1 MQSLWMV
8 AASLFFACMG
18 VCVKLA
24 AGAFSAAEIVF
35 YRSTISLVM
44 MFVLVR
50 LRRIPIRTPHWRFQL
65 WRSASGFVSLLLYF
79 YAISMLPLAT
89 AVTLA
94 YTSPLFLAL
103 YLGWF
108 GKARLN
114 GGMLG
119 ALALGFIGV
128 VLLLRPTF
136 HADQLL
142 GGLIGLSSGML
153 AGLAYYNVRELGERG
168 EVEERTVFYFA
179 LLSTAASGICMGLFE
194 FHRVDFQGGLLLLGV
209 AGFGTLAQLAM
220 TRAYKRGKTLM
231 SASLAYSTV
240 IFASVFGMLIWHETL
255 SPVAWSAI
263 ALIVASGVI
272 ATWFSRAN
280 PAEQD

>member
-1 MQSLWMV
+1 MV
-8 AASLFFACMG
+8 VASFFFACMG

-24 AGAFSAAEIVF
+24 ATSYSAAEIVF
-35 YRSTISLVM
+35 YRSAVALVFM
-44 MFVLVR
+44 YLLVR
-50 LRRIPIRTPHWRFQL
+50 WRGIPIKTPHWRFQL

-79 YAISMLPLAT
+79 YAVTLLPLAT

-108 GKARLN
+108 GKTRLSR
-114 GGMLG
+114 GMLA
-119 ALALGFIGV
+119 ALALGFVGV
-128 VLLLRPTF
+128 ALLLRPTF

-142 GGLIGLSSGML
+142 GGVIGLGSGMM
-153 AGLAYYNVRELGERG
+153 AGLAYFNVKELGERG

-179 LLSTAASGICMGLFE
+179 LLSAVASAIWMMFFD
-194 FHRVDFQGGLLLLGV
+194 FHALDLRGSLLLFGV
-209 AGFGTLAQLAM
+209 AAFGTIAQLAM
-220 TRAYKRGKTLM
+220 TRAYKRGNTLM

-240 IFASVFGMLIWHETL
+240 IFASLFGMLIWSETL
-255 SPVAWSAI
+255 SPGAWAAI
-263 ALIVASGVI
+263 ALIMASGVVS
-272 ATWFSRAN
+272 TWFSRAN

>member
-1 MQSLWMV
+1 MV
-8 AASLFFACMG
+8 VASFFFACMG

-24 AGAFSAAEIVF
+24 ATSYSAAEIVF
-35 YRSTISLVM
+35 YRSAVALAFM
-44 MFVLVR
+44 YLLVR
-50 LRRIPIRTPHWRFQL
+50 WRGIPIKTPHWRFQL

-79 YAISMLPLAT
+79 YAVTLLPLAT

-108 GKARLN
+108 GKTRL
-114 GGMLG
+114 GRGMLG
-119 ALALGFIGV
+119 ALALGFVGV
-128 VLLLRPTF
+128 ALLLRPTF

-142 GGLIGLSSGML
+142 GGVIGLGSGMM
-153 AGLAYYNVRELGERG
+153 AGLAYFNVKELGERG

-179 LLSTAASGICMGLFE
+179 LLSAVASAIWMMFFD
-194 FHRVDFQGGLLLLGV
+194 FHALDLRGSLLLFGV
-209 AGFGTLAQLAM
+209 AAFGTIAQLAM
-220 TRAYKRGKTLM
+220 TRAYKRGNTLM

-240 IFASVFGMLIWHETL
+240 IFASLFGMLIWSETL
-255 SPVAWSAI
+255 SPGAWAAI
-263 ALIVASGVI
+263 ALIMASGVVS
-272 ATWFSRAN
+272 TWFSRAN